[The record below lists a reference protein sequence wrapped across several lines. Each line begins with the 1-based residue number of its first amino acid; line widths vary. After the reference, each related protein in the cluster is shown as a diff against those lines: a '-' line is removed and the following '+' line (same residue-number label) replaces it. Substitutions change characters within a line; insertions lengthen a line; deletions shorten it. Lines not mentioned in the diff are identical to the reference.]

1 MGFFKQIVKDLAADY
16 ISERGAKGALE
27 DLGSIASGVKNF
39 FSSEGDSSNEG
50 DSLNDT
56 YRELID
62 QEEYQQA
69 IDFIKQYYQGEKK
82 DYLYYFYIGNA
93 QYNKGLNEDDIQTLD
108 TAKQNLQTSY
118 NNCAVGTED
127 SEFIKNLYNEVV
139 EMRDLVHD
147 RKVTKEY
154 IDNAC
159 DKGDYNKAIE
169 KWNKFNNKHFHGEKD
184 FAYYEKIVDI
194 HIHQLIMTDDAE
206 KDFEVIDDI
215 LSKMNSVVTDEN
227 EREGIQ
233 EWRNLVYSMKSDK
246 RVAQHRNK
254 GDYDK
259 AIAEI
264 EDQYATNVNKTEEYW
279 YWSGLFRNYYDA
291 ISCNMLIGKNR
302 DEDISMLR
310 RSLSQM
316 ERLDDGSHAESI
328 AIDRQNMENL
338 LAAQPSSPTSISES
352 TGEVSSEAEDEYM
365 VELKECYAD
374 GEITD
379 RERRLLEKLR
389 KSLGISEERAKEL
402 EAICNPSALTKE
414 EEEYAN
420 ELREVLTDGVITDK
434 ERRLLTKLAASLN
447 ISEQRAAEIERM
459 LSEQA

>member
-16 ISERGAKGALE
+16 ISERGAKGAIE

-39 FSSEGDSSNEG
+39 FSSEEDSSNEG
-50 DSLNDT
+50 NPLSET
-56 YRELID
+56 YQELID
-62 QEEYQQA
+62 QEEYQKA
-69 IDFIKQYYQGEKK
+69 IDFINQYYKGEKK

-93 QYNKGLNEDDIQTLD
+93 QYNWGLNEDNIQTLD
-108 TAKQNLQTSY
+108 TAKQNLKTSY
-118 NNCAVGTED
+118 NTCPIGTED
-127 SEFIKNLYNEVV
+127 SSFIKNLYEEAVA
-139 EMRDLVHD
+139 MRGLIND
-147 RKVTKEY
+147 RKVTMEY

-159 DKGDYNKAIE
+159 TKGEYNKAIE

-184 FAYYEKIVDI
+184 FPYYDKLADI
-194 HIHQLIMTDDAE
+194 HFEQLIMTDDADM
-206 KDFEVIDDI
+206 DFEAIDDI
-215 LSKMNSVVTDEN
+215 LTKMNSVVTDDDLR
-227 EREGIQ
+227 ERIQ
-233 EWRNLVYSMKSDK
+233 MWRNTVYTMKSDK

-254 GDYDK
+254 GAYDK

-264 EDQYATNVNKTEEYW
+264 EDQYATNANKTEEYW
-279 YWSGLFRNYYDA
+279 YWSGLFTNYYDA

-316 ERLDDGSHAESI
+316 ERLDDGSHAEVI
-328 AIDRQNMENL
+328 AKDRQNMENL
-338 LAAQPSSPTSISES
+338 LATQPASPTSISKNS
-352 TGEVSSEAEDEYM
+352 TDVSSEAEDEYM

-374 GEITD
+374 GEISD

-389 KSLGISEERAKEL
+389 KSLGISEERAKVL
-402 EAICNPSALTKE
+402 EAMCNPSALTEE

-420 ELREVLTDGVITDK
+420 ELREVLTDGVITPK
-434 ERRLLTKLAASLN
+434 ERRLLTKLAKSLN

-459 LSEQA
+459 LSPQE